1 MEFGPS
7 LASVQKDMN
16 LIEIKKVVLVTIKNT
31 TDELYYYKLS
41 ELKSLCEACNYE
53 IVESVYQN
61 LDRPNTRTYV
71 GSGKIQEIK
80 TICEMN
86 EIDTI
91 VFGNELSPVQIKNI
105 EEILDGVD
113 VIDRTMLILQI
124 FSKRATSKIGKLQV
138 EIAEAKYML
147 PRLIGKRSYMSRI
160 TSGAAGTYASR
171 GSGETQLELDKR
183 HLKNKITQLSKELEY
198 CKLQRQTTRKLRNQN
213 DSKSIAFVGYTN
225 AGKSSTINSLLSLY
239 GVDKKELFVKDML
252 FATLETQTRLIK
264 LPNNHEFLITDT
276 VGFVSDLPHHL
287 IESFKSTLEEILDA
301 QAIIHIVDASSPFK
315 DLQIKTTLEVLD
327 SLGVKDIPIL
337 TVFNKCDL
345 VKNDYFLSG
354 YEDIFKISAKFKEG
368 LRVIVNK
375 LDEIVYGNCFIDTF
389 LFPYQDSKYVNLLKT
404 SAEVYDL
411 TFTDEGTVIKA
422 KVSEALHNK
431 LEKYICKEKDSK
443 LD

>member
-147 PRLIGKRSYMSRI
+147 PL
-160 TSGAAGTYASR
+160 
-171 GSGETQLELDKR
+171 
-183 HLKNKITQLSKELEY
+183 
-198 CKLQRQTTRKLRNQN
+198 
-213 DSKSIAFVGYTN
+213 
-225 AGKSSTINSLLSLY
+225 
-239 GVDKKELFVKDML
+239 
-252 FATLETQTRLIK
+252 
-264 LPNNHEFLITDT
+264 
-276 VGFVSDLPHHL
+276 
-287 IESFKSTLEEILDA
+287 
-301 QAIIHIVDASSPFK
+301 
-315 DLQIKTTLEVLD
+315 
-327 SLGVKDIPIL
+327 
-337 TVFNKCDL
+337 
-345 VKNDYFLSG
+345 
-354 YEDIFKISAKFKEG
+354 
-368 LRVIVNK
+368 
-375 LDEIVYGNCFIDTF
+375 
-389 LFPYQDSKYVNLLKT
+389 
-404 SAEVYDL
+404 
-411 TFTDEGTVIKA
+411 
-422 KVSEALHNK
+422 
-431 LEKYICKEKDSK
+431 
-443 LD
+443 